1 MSDPDDRR
9 ARSLERLR
17 DAGFDLSLFSPEQV
31 ELLSMLSDEEV
42 SVLLDIKERIGDP
55 QPDVLAHDDTQLTL
69 GGMLF

>member
-1 MSDPDDRR
+1 MSNSDDRR
-9 ARSLERLR
+9 ARSLRRLR
-17 DAGFDLSLFSPEQV
+17 DAGFDLGLFSPEQV

-55 QPDVLAHDDTQLTL
+55 EPDVVAHDDTQLTL

>member
-1 MSDPDDRR
+1 MSDSDDRP
-9 ARSLERLR
+9 ASSLQRLR
-17 DAGFDLSLFSPEQV
+17 DAGFDLSLFSDEQV

-55 QPDVLAHDDTQLTL
+55 QPDVVAHGDTALTI

>member
-1 MSDPDDRR
+1 MSDCDDRR
-9 ARSLERLR
+9 AASLQRLR
-17 DAGFDLSLFSPEQV
+17 DAEFDLSLFSDEQV

>member
-1 MSDPDDRR
+1 MSDSDGRR

-17 DAGFDLSLFSPEQV
+17 DAGFDLSLFSAEQV
-31 ELLSMLSDEEV
+31 ELLGMLSDEEV

-55 QPDVLAHDDTQLTL
+55 QPDVLAHDDIQLTL

>member
-1 MSDPDDRR
+1 MSDSNGRR

-17 DAGFDLSLFSPEQV
+17 DAGFDLSLFSAEQV
-31 ELLSMLSDEEV
+31 ELLSMLSDEEI

-55 QPDVLAHDDTQLTL
+55 EPDVLAHDDTQLTL